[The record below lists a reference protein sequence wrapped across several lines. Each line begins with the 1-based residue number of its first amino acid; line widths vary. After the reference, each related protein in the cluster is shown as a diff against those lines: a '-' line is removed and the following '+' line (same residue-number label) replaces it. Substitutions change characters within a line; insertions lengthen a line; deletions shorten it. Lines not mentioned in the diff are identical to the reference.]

1 MPVISA
7 AALGA
12 LAGWAAAGKRSGKP
26 RLRKSAAARST
37 LRRAGLMAARRT
49 RGRRN
54 LSKKAWQAKARRQ
67 VGVPRNYA
75 TSKTEKTVFPGD
87 GTLVLRNAMS
97 ATPLLNGINKG
108 TGINQ
113 RMRDTIVISGV
124 KMDVA
129 FQNLDK
135 NRLMVNWAV
144 VHPKQTQ
151 TITNAQKGFFRDYT
165 DSRSWDANS
174 ATKTGLSW
182 SMANINTDDY
192 VILKR
197 GKFLLTP
204 GTVDATTPGTWNS
217 KDSEKEMS
225 HYLKLG
231 RSFTYDTT
239 SATPVIDDPLYFVT
253 WCSWPSSPAGNNMG
267 EGMRYKLK
275 AVVYFRDP
283 KTG

>member
-1 MPVISA
+1 MGLATGSLLAYKVG
-7 AALGA
+7 AALLGA
-12 LAGWAAAGKRSGKP
+12 GAGYRT
-26 RLRKSAAARST
+26 AARQKRAARART
-37 LRRAGLMAARRT
+37 RRAGMLASRRP
-49 RGRRN
+49 RGKK
-54 LSKKAWQAKARRQ
+54 LSKRAWQAKARKQ

-75 TSKTEKTVFPGD
+75 TSKTQETVFPGD

-97 ATPLLNGINKG
+97 VTPLLNGISPG
-108 TGINQ
+108 TDINQ

-151 TITNAQKGFFRDYT
+151 LITNSQKGFFRDYT
-165 DSRSWDANS
+165 NQRSWDANS
-174 ATKTGLSW
+174 TTKTGLSW

-204 GTVDATTPGTWNS
+204 GVVDTNTPGTWNS

-231 RSFTYDTT
+231 RSFTYDTSDT
-239 SATPVIDDPLYFVT
+239 TPVIDDPLYFVT
-253 WCSWPSSPAGNNMG
+253 WCSWPSSPAGNNLG